1 MLQHLKT
8 FIKTFFETHADYT
21 STSNSLFFKLKKKN
35 YHFSNNKLAT
45 LQETSGKHIDAL
57 QIIPNFLNLGNFF
70 SGNQHSMANTLDE
83 LELQNLYTK
92 ISTDL
97 QNLPDDIHQLKLD
110 KLIIPKHLLIP
121 ILELKTIKTNNTKML
136 HRSPIWITDLI
147 LCALNNTVI
156 RPHFKGTR

>member
-1 MLQHLKT
+1 
-8 FIKTFFETHADYT
+8 
-21 STSNSLFFKLKKKN
+21 
-35 YHFSNNKLAT
+35 
-45 LQETSGKHIDAL
+45 
-57 QIIPNFLNLGNFF
+57 
-70 SGNQHSMANTLDE
+70 MANTLDE